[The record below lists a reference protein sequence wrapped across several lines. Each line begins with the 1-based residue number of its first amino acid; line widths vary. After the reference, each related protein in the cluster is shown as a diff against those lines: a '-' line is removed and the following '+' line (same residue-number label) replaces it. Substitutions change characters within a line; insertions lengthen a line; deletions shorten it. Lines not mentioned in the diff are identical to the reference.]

1 MVVHSKMEFDRDVV
15 IKHYKL
21 GTFRAVVNV
30 NVLTTG
36 FDDPEIDLIALLR
49 PTKSPVIHVQT
60 IGRGLRIAKGKDH
73 CLVLDFS
80 GNTERL
86 GPINDIQIKKK
97 GKGRKGGEP
106 ITKTCPECAA
116 IVAPAVRICEW
127 CGYKFEFK
135 TALST
140 KTGNTEVIA
149 KKTNPWVKVD
159 NVLYSVHQKRNSPDM
174 LKVTYI
180 CGLRQFVEYVCVE
193 HKGWAGHRAA
203 HWLKFR
209 GLHLS
214 KTVDHAMDNREFL
227 TVPNRIRLDKDGKYT
242 NVVDYSF

>member
-1 MVVHSKMEFDRDVV
+1 MEFDRDTV
-15 IKHYKL
+15 IRHYKL

-60 IGRGLRIAKGKDH
+60 IGRGLRISEGKDH

-106 ITKTCPECAA
+106 ITKTCPECGT
-116 IVAPAVRICEW
+116 IHAPAVRVCEW

-159 NVLYSVHQKRNSPDM
+159 GISYAIHHKRSSPDM
-174 LKVTYI
+174 LKVTYQ
-180 CGLRQFVEYVCVE
+180 CGLRVFHEYVCVE
-193 HKGWAGHRAA
+193 HKGWSGHKAA
-203 HWLKFR
+203 HWLKYR
-209 GLHLS
+209 GVNGCNTS
-214 KTVDHAMDNREFL
+214 AQAMHNSEL
-227 TVPNRIRLDKDGKYT
+227 LAIPSRIKLDKEGRYT